1 MMCLPGATC
10 FIRNKQ
16 FWKGGGGGRRRGG
29 GERVSGGVKGGAAD
43 VHFGGPIHIDA
54 DRF

>member
-16 FWKGGGGGRRRGG
+16 FWKEVVGWG
-29 GERVSGGVKGGAAD
+29 GERGGEGEEEEWGGAAD